1 MGYILI
7 YFVISEELKKDIVR
21 YNLNSK
27 ILI

>member
-7 YFVISEELKKDIVR
+7 YFVISEELKKDIVQ

>member
-7 YFVISEELKKDIVR
+7 YFVISEELKKDIVQ
-21 YNLNSK
+21 YNFNSK